1 MGTKIRPIVYKISND
16 AEGLKEFHKDLTE
29 DAPEE
34 RQNII
39 LQYPIVYIHNWQS
52 TGEYE
57 VYVGESNNIIQRTK

>member
-1 MGTKIRPIVYKISND
+1 MGTKIRHIVYKISND

-57 VYVGESNNIIQRTK
+57 VYVG